1 MCFLLR
7 KLLNHKEESISDY
20 ERELIEE
27 EKALETE
34 HKIEQLSTEIQ
45 FLIKGVASLLM
56 DPNPYPLSLVDSIEK
71 MQEYHSSIQKKKR
84 SGIYTK
90 SLDASKEGLFFDEQ
104 SSLIDKNEMALR
116 HSLYD
121 ALIKT
126 GRIDLIS
133 IQNTLLDRYFS
144 QIKNYWETVIGS
156 LKRKNAIIN
165 RRQYLIDKMSEFKII
180 LSSKGIHEYD
190 SLLDDYIDFNKKELQ
205 KIT

>member
-27 EKALETE
+27 EKVLKTE

-56 DPNPYPLSLVDSIEK
+56 DPNPYPLSLFDSIEK

-190 SLLDDYIDFNKKELQ
+190 SLLDDYIDFNKNELQ

>member
-27 EKALETE
+27 EKVLETE

-56 DPNPYPLSLVDSIEK
+56 DPNPYPLSLFDSIEK

-126 GRIDLIS
+126 GKIDLIS

-165 RRQYLIDKMSEFKII
+165 RRQYLIDNMSEFKII

-190 SLLDDYIDFNKKELQ
+190 SLLDDYIDFNKNELQ

>member
-27 EKALETE
+27 EKVFETE

-56 DPNPYPLSLVDSIEK
+56 DPNPYPLSLFDSIEK

-190 SLLDDYIDFNKKELQ
+190 SLLDDYIDFNKNELQ

>member
-27 EKALETE
+27 EKVLETE

-56 DPNPYPLSLVDSIEK
+56 DPNPYPLSLFDSIEK

-190 SLLDDYIDFNKKELQ
+190 SLLDDYIDFNKNELQ

>member
-27 EKALETE
+27 EKVLETE

-56 DPNPYPLSLVDSIEK
+56 DPNPYPLSLFDSIEK

-190 SLLDDYIDFNKKELQ
+190 SILDDYIDFNKNELQ